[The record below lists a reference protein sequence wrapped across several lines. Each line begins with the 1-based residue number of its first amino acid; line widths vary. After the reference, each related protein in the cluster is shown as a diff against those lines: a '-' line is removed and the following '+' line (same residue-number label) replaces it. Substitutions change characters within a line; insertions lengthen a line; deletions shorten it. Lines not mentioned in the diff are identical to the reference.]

1 MLKILAMCF
10 ALLLTAA
17 HARADDE
24 IRYPSR
30 LVRIV
35 VPFPA
40 GGPTDVYARIVA
52 DNLHKAWGQP
62 VIVENVPGAVG
73 AIGTR
78 QVARAVPDGYTLLF
92 TSNSAHVINPLIQE
106 QAHFDSLKDFAPISM
121 LLHYPFY
128 LVVNN
133 DLPARSVGELVALA
147 RANPGKFN
155 FATFGPGS
163 GTHLVAEMFKAQA
176 GIDVVHVPYR
186 GVAGMQQ
193 GLMTGD
199 AHFMF
204 DSIGSSKPLVDAGKF
219 RALAVTGK
227 QRSRAVPELPTL
239 AEEGF
244 SGFDARIWLGLFA
257 PSGTSATIIA
267 KLQRQVAQAVASP
280 ALHEQILHNG
290 SEPVGSTPEF
300 LADHI
305 RDETPRWAEIIEKAD
320 LKIK

>member
-1 MLKILAMCF
+1 MLKVLGVLLATV
-10 ALLLTAA
+10 LTAV
-17 HARADDE
+17 HAQADDAAD
-24 IRYPSR
+24 YPSR

-40 GGPTDVYARIVA
+40 GGPTDVYARIIA

-78 QVARAVPDGYTLLF
+78 QVARAAADGHTLLF
-92 TSNSAHVINPLIQE
+92 TSNSAHVINPLLQE
-106 QAHFDSLKDFAPISM
+106 KPHFDGVKDFAPISM

-133 DLPARSVGELVALA
+133 DVPAKSVSELVALA
-147 RANPGKFN
+147 RSKPGQLN

-163 GTHLVAEMFKAQA
+163 GTHLVAEMFKIQA
-176 GIDVVHVPYR
+176 GIDAVHVPYR

-227 QRSRAVPELPTL
+227 ERSPAVPELPSL
-239 AEEGF
+239 AEAGF
-244 SGFDARIWLGLFA
+244 TGFDARIWLGFFA
-257 PSGTSATIIA
+257 PVGTPAAIIA
-267 KLQRQVAQAVASP
+267 KLQGQIARAVASP
-280 ALHEQILHNG
+280 QLHDQIVRNG
-290 SEPVGSTPEF
+290 AQPVGSTPEF
-300 LADHI
+300 LLAHI
-305 RDETPRWAEIIEKAD
+305 REETPRWAEIIEKVE
-320 LKIK
+320 LKGK